1 MQKGTLMSGVF
12 GSLASILGRVAS
24 AKPIAPMVEYND
36 DGQIIIHLN
45 QLIPVGKDSF
55 NFSYPILLGLINS
68 CFHNGHWKVTP
79 AQFMNIR
86 EDMQER
92 LPGLMCDIGGLFA
105 HEVDI
110 ILGFQLSPAAY
121 RLDHR
126 IKGSTGLMKH
136 TETFT
141 FENLDHILPSRK
153 EKESMNT
160 NTQAPRTYVIHI
172 NRFLGPSPEQRQ
184 SLLQNHLLNETQD
197 FFVDQID
204 ALAACHAIA
213 PSLELLSN
221 LALTHY
227 VEVTVWNRC
236 EPGHPGWEFKCTKRK
251 TTLGDHDGDRPLG
264 GAYGGHFGGFMGAQY
279 QPNMGMFNGPYGD
292 IDNNMLCELLN
303 LYSLTQIQPLP
314 YQARGRHFPAGLELL
329 DLVKERLGHIS
340 FGMQQTMPPNMFN
353 MSMPNTG
360 ARPNGPGYASANFM
374 DQRMPFDGR
383 YAHARGTYGEGGAER
398 YTRIVTGIKTFG
410 DAGLDTTPPVML
422 EGDVLLGAAL
432 DEPAGRLVFVAA
444 NRQRNLY
451 AIYQTTLQGNLID
464 RCEYPTGS
472 EWTGTHSLLR
482 LFMQLP
488 MVPYQDFSFNVSD
501 SIEETFHTI
510 RDKFQQL
517 KLSPGHHEALLLE
530 VSEVLK
536 AKPISS
542 SEHVTLDFVIGLPA
556 FLPEGLRLAL
566 PDESTR
572 PIGGTSPSVWIIH
585 SGLADEGDDC
595 LPQRFWVLDSTI
607 VPPRN
612 W

>member
-160 NTQAPRTYVIHI
+160 NTQAPRTHVIHI
-172 NRFLGPSPEQRQ
+172 NRFLGSSPEQRQ
-184 SLLQNHLLNETQD
+184 SILQNYLLNETQD
-197 FFVDQID
+197 FFVDQLD
-204 ALAACHAIA
+204 ALQACHAIA
-213 PSLELLSN
+213 PSLELLFS
-221 LALTHY
+221 LALNHY
-227 VEVTVWNRC
+227 VEVTVWSRC
-236 EPGHPGWEFKCTKRK
+236 EPGHPGWEFKCIKREAA
-251 TTLGDHDGDRPLG
+251 LGDHDGDRPLG

-279 QPNMGMFNGPYGD
+279 QPNMGMFNGPYGG

-383 YAHARGTYGEGGAER
+383 YGHARGTYVEGGAER
-398 YTRIVTGIKTFG
+398 FTRFIPGNKISTHASF
-410 DAGLDTTPPVML
+410 DTTPPEML
-422 EGDVLLGAAL
+422 DGDILLGAVIDNA
-432 DEPAGRLVFVAA
+432 ASRLIFVAG
-444 NRQRNLY
+444 NRELNAY
-451 AIYQTTLQGNLID
+451 VVYQGTRMGNLID
-464 RCEYPTGS
+464 RCVYPTGV
-472 EWTGTHSLLR
+472 ELADHPFLLSLLE
-482 LFMQLP
+482 LP
-488 MVPYQDFSFNVSD
+488 TTPYQTFTFSVAD
-501 SIEETFHTI
+501 KMEDTLYSIKGQIQGLMMQRH
-510 RDKFQQL
+510 Q
-517 KLSPGHHEALLLE
+517 HEQIPAE
-530 VSEVLK
+530 VFAVLA

-542 SEHVTLDFVIGLPA
+542 SEHVKLNFTLGHPA
-556 FLPEGLRLAL
+556 FFPEGLQVAL
-566 PDESTR
+566 PDENSRLPSTCG
-572 PIGGTSPSVWIIH
+572 PLAWIIH
-585 SGLADEGDDC
+585 TDLAEGGHLIPD
-595 LPQRFWVLDSTI
+595 RFWVLDSTI